1 MLAGGQAVTSVGV
14 GESTCGD
21 CGYNTESG
29 LLGHL
34 GGGEYSTGHRHVL
47 TPRPSSKRERNPMR
61 HDAGFQNFLFGE
73 IQSMASRDRGPQD
86 TSLGQPWSVPP
97 RQPTLTSTALT
108 RGYIFQKEDHQ
119 FGVWGGNIL

>member
-1 MLAGGQAVTSVGV
+1 MFITRAAKHEQEGVLAGGKAVTSVGV

-34 GGGEYSTGHRHVL
+34 GGYSTGQRHVL
-47 TPRPSSKRERNPMR
+47 TPIPSSKWERNPMR
-61 HDAGFQNFLFGE
+61 HNAGFQNFLLGE
-73 IQSMASRDRGPQD
+73 IQSMAPQDRGPQD

-97 RQPTLTSTALT
+97 RQPTLTSTALP
-108 RGYIFQKEDHQ
+108 
-119 FGVWGGNIL
+119 